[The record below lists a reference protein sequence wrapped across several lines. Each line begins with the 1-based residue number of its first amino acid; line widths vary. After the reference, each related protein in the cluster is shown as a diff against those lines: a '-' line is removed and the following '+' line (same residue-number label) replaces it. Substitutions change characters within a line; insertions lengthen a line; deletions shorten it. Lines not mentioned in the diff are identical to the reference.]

1 METRYSKVELVSQ
14 IAGAWTELQET
25 LDRLTEEHL
34 TQIRDSQGWAVKD
47 HLIHIAAWERSVVV
61 YLQGRPRHVGLGVD
75 EALYIAG
82 DEDQINAAIHE
93 KHRDTSLTE
102 ALAELREVH
111 GQLLSLIEPM
121 SDDDLYK
128 ASSDYLPDDT
138 GERDER
144 PVIGMIYGNS
154 AHHFREHQ
162 EWIESLVS
170 EGR

>member
-1 METRYSKVELVSQ
+1 METRYSKAELVSQ
-14 IAGAWTELQET
+14 IAGAWTDLSET
-25 LDRLTEEHL
+25 LHRLTEEQM
-34 TQIRDSQGWAVKD
+34 TRIRDSQGWAVKD

-61 YLQGRPRHVGLGVD
+61 FLQGKPRHEGLGVD
-75 EALYIAG
+75 EQLYIAG
-82 DEDQINAAIHE
+82 DEDKVNAVIYE
-93 KHRDTSLTE
+93 KHKDTPLPQ
-102 ALAELREVH
+102 ALAELRQVH

-128 ASSDYLPDDT
+128 ANSDYLPSNI

-144 PVIGMIYGNS
+144 PIIGMIYGNS

-162 EWIESLVS
+162 EWIDSLVS